1 MKLFPVALL
10 LASSSQESLVTA
22 DSALPGPA
30 EVSPLLRGIA
40 EWILTTNVQSNNITN
55 HMDSLSESIFINGNL
70 ARVLLAAHTIFD
82 NNATYLEAGLGWCDT
97 LVKLQVRQAT
107 HDGRA
112 DAAGWWDTG
121 YNELFI
127 ADTGTAVTA
136 LALCYDLTRADVAS
150 NTTAANTETGAVGS
164 DTRDEQAH
172 AGGDKVVVTA
182 QRRRAPP
189 QPERAAA
196 YLDSMLR
203 FADFVV
209 NGTATTPLCK
219 FSPGACIF
227 LLLFAS

>member
-1 MKLFPVALL
+1 MKLLPLSLLVSSCQELFVA
-10 LASSSQESLVTA
+10 ATA
-22 DSALPGPA
+22 ESALPGPE

-40 EWILTTNVQSNNITN
+40 DWILTTNVQSNIITHHN
-55 HMDSLSESIFINGNL
+55 DSLSESIFINGNL

-82 NNATYLEAGLGWCDT
+82 DDAAYLETGLGWCDT
-97 LVKLQVRQAT
+97 LVKLQVHQAT

-136 LALCYDLTRADVAS
+136 LALCYDLTRADV
-150 NTTAANTETGAVGS
+150 VS
-164 DTRDEQAH
+164 DHRH
-172 AGGDKVVVTA
+172 A

-209 NGTATTPLCK
+209 NGTATTPLCH
-219 FSPGACIF
+219 FSPGECTRALAHNVYCNTYVLRVHVYALPGRVLI
-227 LLLFAS
+227 